1 MHLSVQLITFL
12 LLITLS
18 SQRCR
23 GRPLNLSDHQ
33 PLLSNFR
40 CTLHPLDDLTR
51 NGSAVNEK
59 QPKPNWGKLRM
70 KYDKYMVS
78 VEEHLSSL
86 PLPDPKE
93 LVQKPELIDAYLDH
107 IAGILQSTTLAKI
120 PVKKF
125 H

>member
-1 MHLSVQLITFL
+1 
-12 LLITLS
+12 
-18 SQRCR
+18 
-23 GRPLNLSDHQ
+23 
-33 PLLSNFR
+33 
-40 CTLHPLDDLTR
+40 
-51 NGSAVNEK
+51 
-59 QPKPNWGKLRM
+59 M